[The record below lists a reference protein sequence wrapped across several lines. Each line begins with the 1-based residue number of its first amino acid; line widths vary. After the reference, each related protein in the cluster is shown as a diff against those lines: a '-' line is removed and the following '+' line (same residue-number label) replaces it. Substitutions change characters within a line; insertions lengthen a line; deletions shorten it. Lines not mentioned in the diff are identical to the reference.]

1 MTGEHHRNCSCPDCL
16 QSIGLDQMSTQHL
29 EAKGSRIDKLYYG
42 KYLPMR
48 ERKLIDKLIKTRAV
62 YDGVRNEILSGNETN
77 VINETRH
84 GKHREMDDGD
94 KRHKHSGI
102 RTIVDLVDRGEMEP
116 DPRNPNKPYLK
127 PKDQLTDCQ
136 NCCSCSTQVG
146 PHKNADL
153 INYPQTKPVNKIQ
166 TSSSSR
172 LYTKRKQAVNKKHS
186 RLHSKKFNKEI
197 DSIPTTIE
205 SKAIKAKRCVCECNI
220 VRKPNKSL
228 QRLKNAKEKVTR
240 SIKGSIS
247 KIENTIRVKRDS
259 IIMFRN
265 KLRRKRALKKYECEP
280 SYCIPEECAPPKC
293 YEKIKT
299 RLNDIKSD
307 IKRSYHDLRAI
318 GSGISFRKAPK
329 YEIEPFCDPEA
340 CEPPKCYEKF
350 KTQLNDMKSN
360 IKRSFHDLRAIGSG
374 ISFKRSKKEELEPY
388 YCLPEDCDPPKCY
401 EKIKMRLND
410 IKSDI
415 KKSYHDLRV
424 IGSGISFKRTPKK
437 EKAASKRKSKPVI
450 CTCEPEA
457 EPAVPTENYENEKSI
472 WSRKRKTSPSVKRN
486 GLVINIEPSVLS
498 KKKTTKPKSPRN
510 VCECDK
516 EEQSKTPV
524 SPTYELGRYTFPST
538 DRKFPRECEA
548 SMCIPGECDYRKCAE
563 ILKAQSQT
571 SSTHISQKSV
581 GSGTMKHKQQSQ
593 SIDYVN
599 EQHTKSEN
607 IEPKRQVVRIA
618 SNFSFSIEFYKD
630 QKNEITELDKPQ
642 QETIRKFRSRNKKTG
657 SRKTK
662 ITYPRKIR
670 SRNKSIQSNLK
681 RLCCIPTFHA
691 LRRCFCTL
699 QLKDA
704 ATLEKSTVGDQIEKT
719 TTISDCACEPKPKKS
734 TQTKKK
740 PFPCDPY
747 FDRGENCDSAICE
760 KRVRDKQEQTKNK
773 RSGLKERKR
782 KHCIG
787 TTSPQLT
794 TKTCASQC
802 NIFSKLSSK
811 SSDPRS
817 KKMKFSQNELPKRTE
832 YHNGIDDTTNRSVV
846 RIGSSF
852 SFNIEFYKETEPSF
866 DATPLKNDENFEH
879 SDYTSKHQMRQKC
892 LRTAKCRHKSAQS
905 KLNLSDGFRSMAS
918 QSSFTQKDQ
927 EINSNKA
934 VKKKP
939 VKKVSKT
946 VCECD
951 ITTQTSASGAYVRPP
966 ILPQY
971 YTRGQ
976 CNDLTCVKK
985 IDSQSHTTNECRHRK
1000 INTVCCSKSRSRS
1013 IKTLTDT
1020 GSSKRQMSRET
1031 KMLKSLSS
1039 KDFATGQDTSHH
1051 RQSVNI
1057 GSSFSFNIEFSKD
1070 TSSTKQHNIVA
1081 NKVTNN
1087 HVKQKCK
1094 ECVCKAID
1102 APSLR
1107 QPQIC
1112 KNNERKEYGIKP
1124 FFDKCFCTLKQLKA
1138 RKDTIRVSSPKT
1150 QSNINTK
1157 DMKSRTCQCKMK
1169 KCFYQSLQKTKQTCS
1184 YSCTN
1189 TRAYKSTSSGTSKS
1203 YIKNQKLQAKMILRP
1218 ESVGDKRS
1226 SVTTDLSKNL
1236 YRDLQPVSNK
1246 QVVRLGSSFSF
1257 NIEFYKEKGDAPDY
1271 NLINPMPKN
1280 QQRKINRI
1288 GNKICD
1294 FRKTSQNHKI
1304 CKKRNIMNNENTT
1317 GDMLPCSDIKT
1328 CKLKRN
1334 KITQHK
1340 PCTPKTKNK
1349 SISVKE
1355 SRKSH
1360 LKRIM
1365 VTCKCE
1371 KGTATRRK
1379 SYRQV
1384 ARKTSCVACGPE
1396 KMVSEIIGTDIQPV
1410 KCKTQKTQSNFY
1422 EPSIR
1427 TKHKKQPKSAIKA
1440 PTRQLV
1446 RINSNFSFNIEFNKQ
1461 QSKPLLTK
1469 TKLKKVNPKLKD
1481 LKKSETQKNLLKK
1494 KTSMF
1499 ANKNRKSNLGI
1510 MLKQCLCSLKYQKQA
1525 KTGKIRNDY
1534 EKETQLNIP
1543 QPYECRPTCE
1553 KYVMANR
1560 KQPRAKSV
1568 LEVKRQSLK
1577 TKKVQSS
1584 FTENDSSIKKIC
1596 YQNMKREKPRQK
1608 HRIEKCSPN
1617 KAVRLGSAYNFDIEF
1632 CKKYAHQEQN
1642 DRGIHY
1648 KKIGRD
1654 QKELNFN
1661 CRRKD
1666 EASKKLNDKRLCG
1679 SCFHRHT
1686 EYQVG
1691 YIMKEEVTTVR
1702 ERAFQQQHQIY
1713 YMRISDQIVKK
1724 SAQLVNPVFIQSNP
1738 FRRKYTRFNLRNKGK
1753 KKPKQRKK
1761 QVRFAI
1767 SNIET
1772 KVNDKCSCKLFNK
1785 KKKFMSEIYNTH
1797 VYDSCECLQ
1806 SKRPFLRSRKKS
1818 IVILYPEKNL
1828 PSNTF
1833 SSFTKMHKEGL
1844 NLQPMQSK
1852 QKTNRMNKIITH
1864 RKKHKFKATQTKENC
1879 LNKSTSCKCYI
1890 NRLKK
1895 KAKDSVDNAS
1905 HCTTS
1910 MTYKKEQCSL
1920 QNKRGKRKKGRK
1932 IGPNPQKMQQVSQ
1945 MKKVNIQNLSQIRK
1959 ERAQSKDQEDE
1970 KLDEQCTKS
1979 KANEAT
1985 VKRSRIIRCI
1995 MRFSFLSKKKRF
2007 DGNQATHTRDINFV
2021 NNLKP
2026 NPPICSNEKC
2036 ETAMIETIMPYCK
2049 KKFVKKC
2056 SRTCLSKECKLLI
2069 KSTAKKYTKDSKIG
2083 SKNPLFSKLSQ
2094 RLSRKT
2100 SDCNEVCLKKAKTNL
2115 LKNSTPSQRLT
2126 KSFIKK
2132 YVPRN
2137 TENVKHIH
2145 DTLEMNEGAL
2155 DTDGVA
2161 MKRPCCV
2168 CLTKQYS
2175 DTNKLTFETQIPKR
2189 TNLDKPKNINRTKVN
2204 ADIANTIIS
2213 CSCGSKICKK
2223 QSKTRSPNVSKESN
2237 VVCLCHHECQC
2248 PAILKKM
2255 EDSKKAKELKQ
2266 KTKRLKQK
2274 QKMQRKKQKSNRKNK
2289 VNSDLLQLYSETS
2302 DTRLVADSCLDLTKM
2317 SAEIMWNLMKVPFK
2331 VISNPKDS
2339 FENFKMALRHPTDI
2353 KCPDGVT
2360 TKAIGI
2366 KQKFAAMRMTKNAKD
2381 MLESFT
2387 VTNYLI
2393 HAFDD
2398 DSTKRLRA
2406 LKSRKQMKKRERE
2419 DFGCSPFMASLRKRP
2434 FLWVYDKCP
2443 SFYPQFISLLSG
2455 WRQFIDMLL
2464 FLSAI
2469 VVWSPCIFGIEL
2481 CRAIMCCCLCT
2492 G

>member
-1 MTGEHHRNCSCPDCL
+1 M
-16 QSIGLDQMSTQHL
+16 
-29 EAKGSRIDKLYYG
+29 
-42 KYLPMR
+42 
-48 ERKLIDKLIKTRAV
+48 RAV
-62 YDGVRNEILSGNETN
+62 HFKTKY
-77 VINETRH
+77 
-84 GKHREMDDGD
+84 
-94 KRHKHSGI
+94 I
-102 RTIVDLVDRGEMEP
+102 RS
-116 DPRNPNKPYLK
+116 DPC
-127 PKDQLTDCQ
+127 TC
-136 NCCSCSTQVG
+136 
-146 PHKNADL
+146 
-153 INYPQTKPVNKIQ
+153 
-166 TSSSSR
+166 TSVYSE
-172 LYTKRKQAVNKKHS
+172 AVNKKHS

-450 CTCEPEA
+450 CTCEAEA
-457 EPAVPTENYENEKSI
+457 EPAVPTENYEHEKSI

-593 SIDYVN
+593 SIDVN

-662 ITYPRKIR
+662 FTYPRKIR

-773 RSGLKERKR
+773 HSGLKERKR

-787 TTSPQLT
+787 TTPQLT

-852 SFNIEFYKETEPSF
+852 RFNIEFYKETEPSF

-892 LRTAKCRHKSAQS
+892 LRTAKCRHNTTQS
-905 KLNLSDGFRSMAS
+905 KLNLSDGFCSMAS

-966 ILPQY
+966 VLPQY
-971 YTRGQ
+971 YTGGQ

-985 IDSQSHTTNECRHRK
+985 IDTQSHTTNECRHRK
-1000 INTVCCSKSRSRS
+1000 NNTVCCSKSRSRS

-1087 HVKQKCK
+1087 HIKQKCK

-1112 KNNERKEYGIKP
+1112 KNNERKEYG
-1124 FFDKCFCTLKQLKA
+1124 
-1138 RKDTIRVSSPKT
+1138 
-1150 QSNINTK
+1150 
-1157 DMKSRTCQCKMK
+1157 
-1169 KCFYQSLQKTKQTCS
+1169 
-1184 YSCTN
+1184 
-1189 TRAYKSTSSGTSKS
+1189 
-1203 YIKNQKLQAKMILRP
+1203 
-1218 ESVGDKRS
+1218 
-1226 SVTTDLSKNL
+1226 
-1236 YRDLQPVSNK
+1236 
-1246 QVVRLGSSFSF
+1246 
-1257 NIEFYKEKGDAPDY
+1257 
-1271 NLINPMPKN
+1271 
-1280 QQRKINRI
+1280 
-1288 GNKICD
+1288 
-1294 FRKTSQNHKI
+1294 
-1304 CKKRNIMNNENTT
+1304 
-1317 GDMLPCSDIKT
+1317 
-1328 CKLKRN
+1328 
-1334 KITQHK
+1334 
-1340 PCTPKTKNK
+1340 
-1349 SISVKE
+1349 
-1355 SRKSH
+1355 
-1360 LKRIM
+1360 
-1365 VTCKCE
+1365 
-1371 KGTATRRK
+1371 TATRRK
-1379 SYRQV
+1379 SYRPV

-1422 EPSIR
+1422 EPSIK
-1427 TKHKKQPKSAIKA
+1427 TKHKKQPKSAMKA
-1440 PTRQLV
+1440 PTRQL
-1446 RINSNFSFNIEFNKQ
+1446 
-1461 QSKPLLTK
+1461 
-1469 TKLKKVNPKLKD
+1469 
-1481 LKKSETQKNLLKK
+1481 
-1494 KTSMF
+1494 
-1499 ANKNRKSNLGI
+1499 
-1510 MLKQCLCSLKYQKQA
+1510 
-1525 KTGKIRNDY
+1525 
-1534 EKETQLNIP
+1534 
-1543 QPYECRPTCE
+1543 
-1553 KYVMANR
+1553 
-1560 KQPRAKSV
+1560 
-1568 LEVKRQSLK
+1568 
-1577 TKKVQSS
+1577 
-1584 FTENDSSIKKIC
+1584 
-1596 YQNMKREKPRQK
+1596 
-1608 HRIEKCSPN
+1608 
-1617 KAVRLGSAYNFDIEF
+1617 
-1632 CKKYAHQEQN
+1632 
-1642 DRGIHY
+1642 
-1648 KKIGRD
+1648 
-1654 QKELNFN
+1654 
-1661 CRRKD
+1661 
-1666 EASKKLNDKRLCG
+1666 
-1679 SCFHRHT
+1679 
-1686 EYQVG
+1686 
-1691 YIMKEEVTTVR
+1691 
-1702 ERAFQQQHQIY
+1702 
-1713 YMRISDQIVKK
+1713 
-1724 SAQLVNPVFIQSNP
+1724 
-1738 FRRKYTRFNLRNKGK
+1738 
-1753 KKPKQRKK
+1753 
-1761 QVRFAI
+1761 
-1767 SNIET
+1767 
-1772 KVNDKCSCKLFNK
+1772 
-1785 KKKFMSEIYNTH
+1785 FMSEIYNTH

-1852 QKTNRMNKIITH
+1852 QKTSRINKIITH

-1905 HCTTS
+1905 HCSTN

-1945 MKKVNIQNLSQIRK
+1945 MKKVNIQNLSQISK
-1959 ERAQSKDQEDE
+1959 ERAQSKDQEDK

-1979 KANEAT
+1979 KANDAT

-2007 DGNQATHTRDINFV
+2007 DGNQATHTRDINLV

-2026 NPPICSNEKC
+2026 NPIICSNEKC

-2155 DTDGVA
+2155 ECDGVA

-2168 CLTKQYS
+2168 CPTKQYS

-2213 CSCGSKICKK
+2213 CSCGSNICKK

-2406 LKSRKQMKKRERE
+2406 LKSRKQMKKRARE